1 MSFGN
6 PPAVAVSRLGGG
18 CGLLVVGHGTADPV
32 GASEAETVTG
42 HVAAML
48 PDVPVELGYLEVIE
62 PSIAVAV
69 NRLVTRGCRELVA
82 MPLLLFTAGHA
93 RRDVPEALTA
103 AAEAAGV
110 AFRMAEPF
118 GIHSEI
124 VGLSRRRREEAI
136 AAGSAGGIGERAVL
150 LMVGR
155 GASDPETPA
164 QLRAFTGATLDESDA
179 GRFVAVEQGFVAAAR
194 PSLDEAV
201 VTAAERAAALGAG
214 RVVVQPHL
222 LFSGHVERQ
231 VAAAVDRG
239 RRLAPHLEWLQVDR
253 LGADEAVA
261 RAVVHRVAEA
271 AAFAQAGLESL
282 SRQAWAESSQCQG
295 SGRVV
300 SEGARP

>member
-1 MSFGN
+1 MSCS
-6 PPAVAVSRLGGG
+6 PTLSVAVSRLGGG

-32 GASEAETVTG
+32 GAGEAETVTA

-69 NRLVTRGCRELVA
+69 NRLVARGCRELVA

-118 GIHSEI
+118 GIHPEI

-136 AAGSAGGIGERAVL
+136 AGSAGGIGERAVL

-164 QLRAFTGATLDESDA
+164 QLRAFTAATLDESDA
-179 GRFVAVEQGFVAAAR
+179 GRFVAVEQGFVAAAK

-261 RAVVHRVAEA
+261 RAVVHRAAEA

-282 SRQAWAESSQCQG
+282 SRQA
-295 SGRVV
+295 
-300 SEGARP
+300 

>member
-32 GASEAETVTG
+32 GESEAETVTA

-282 SRQAWAESSQCQG
+282 SRQAWAESSHCQG

>member
-32 GASEAETVTG
+32 GASEAETVTAR
-42 HVAAML
+42 VAAML

-118 GIHSEI
+118 GLHPEI

-136 AAGSAGGIGERAVL
+136 AGSARGAGEPAVL

-164 QLRAFTGATLDESDA
+164 QLRAFTGATLSESDA
-179 GRFVAVEQGFVAAAR
+179 DRFVAVEQGFVAAAK
-194 PSLDEAV
+194 PPLDEAV
-201 VTAAERAAALGAG
+201 AMAAERAAALGAG
-214 RVVVQPHL
+214 RIVVQPHL

-231 VAAAVDRG
+231 VAAAIERG

-261 RAVVHRVAEA
+261 RAVVHRAAEA

-282 SRQAWAESSQCQG
+282 SRQA
-295 SGRVV
+295 
-300 SEGARP
+300 

>member
-1 MSFGN
+1 MSSSIS
-6 PPAVAVSRLGGG
+6 PSVAVSRLGGG

-32 GASEAETVTG
+32 GASEAETVTA

-69 NRLVTRGCRELVA
+69 NRLLARGCRELVA

-124 VGLSRRRREEAI
+124 VGLSRRRREAAI
-136 AAGSAGGIGERAVL
+136 AGSAGGSEERAVL

-179 GRFVAVEQGFVAAAR
+179 ARFVAVEQGFVAAAR

-261 RAVVHRVAEA
+261 RAVVHRAAEA

-282 SRQAWAESSQCQG
+282 SRQA
-295 SGRVV
+295 
-300 SEGARP
+300 

>member
-1 MSFGN
+1 MSSANACPGA
-6 PPAVAVSRLGGG
+6 PSLPRPG

-32 GASEAETVTG
+32 GAGEAETVTR

-62 PSIAVAV
+62 PSIAVAL
-69 NRLVTRGCRELVA
+69 NRLVARGCRELVA

-93 RRDVPEALTA
+93 RRDVPEALAA

-118 GIHSEI
+118 GIHPEI
-124 VGLSRRRREEAI
+124 VALSRRRREEACAGI
-136 AAGSAGGIGERAVL
+136 ADAAGERAVL
-150 LMVGR
+150 VMVGR

-164 QLRAFTGATLDESDA
+164 QLRAFTAATLDQADA

-194 PSLDEAV
+194 PPLDEAV
-201 VTAAERAAALGAG
+201 ATATERAAALGAG
-214 RVVVQPHL
+214 RIVVQPHL

-253 LGADEAVA
+253 LGADAAVA
-261 RAVVHRVAEA
+261 RAVVHRAVEA
-271 AAFAQAGLESL
+271 AAFAEAGPESL
-282 SRQAWAESSQCQG
+282 SRQA
-295 SGRVV
+295 
-300 SEGARP
+300 

>member
-1 MSFGN
+1 VTER
-6 PPAVAVSRLGGG
+6 VADL
-18 CGLLVVGHGTADPV
+18 
-32 GASEAETVTG
+32 
-42 HVAAML
+42 L
-48 PDVPVELGYLEVIE
+48 PDVPVELGFLEVIE

-69 NRLVTRGCRELVA
+69 NRLAARGCRELVA

-93 RRDVPEALTA
+93 RRDVPEALAA
-103 AAEAAGV
+103 AAEVAGIG
-110 AFRMAEPF
+110 FRMAEPF
-118 GIHSEI
+118 GMHPEI
-124 VGLSRRRREEAI
+124 VALSRRRREEALSRRRREEDLSRRMHEEMV
-136 AAGSAGGIGERAVL
+136 AGSAGDVEERAVL

-164 QLRAFTGATLDESDA
+164 QLRAFTAATLDGPDA

-194 PSLDEAV
+194 PPLDEAV
-201 VTAAERAAALGAG
+201 ATAAERAAALGAV

-231 VAAAVDRG
+231 VAAAVERG
-239 RRLAPHLEWLQVDR
+239 RRLAPHVDWLQVNR

-282 SRQAWAESSQCQG
+282 SRQA
-295 SGRVV
+295 
-300 SEGARP
+300 

>member
-1 MSFGN
+1 MACS
-6 PPAVAVSRLGGG
+6 PSLPVAVSRLGGG
-18 CGLLVVGHGTADPV
+18 RGLLVVGHGTADPV
-32 GASEAETVTG
+32 GAGEAETVTR

-48 PDVPVELGYLEVIE
+48 PGVPVELGYLEVIE

-69 NRLVTRGCRELVA
+69 NRLAARGCRKLVA

-118 GIHSEI
+118 GLHPEI
-124 VGLSRRRREEAI
+124 VSLSRRRREEAV
-136 AAGSAGGIGERAVL
+136 ASVAGGAREPAVL
-150 LMVGR
+150 VMVGR

-164 QLRAFTGATLDESDA
+164 QLRAFTAATLDEADA

-201 VTAAERAAALGAG
+201 AMAAERAAALGAG

-231 VAAAVDRG
+231 AAAAVERG
-239 RRLAPHLEWLQVDR
+239 RQLSPHLEWLQVGR

-261 RAVVHRVAEA
+261 RAVVHRAAEA

-282 SRQAWAESSQCQG
+282 SRQA
-295 SGRVV
+295 
-300 SEGARP
+300 

>member
-32 GASEAETVTG
+32 GASEAETVTA

-282 SRQAWAESSQCQG
+282 SRQA
-295 SGRVV
+295 
-300 SEGARP
+300 